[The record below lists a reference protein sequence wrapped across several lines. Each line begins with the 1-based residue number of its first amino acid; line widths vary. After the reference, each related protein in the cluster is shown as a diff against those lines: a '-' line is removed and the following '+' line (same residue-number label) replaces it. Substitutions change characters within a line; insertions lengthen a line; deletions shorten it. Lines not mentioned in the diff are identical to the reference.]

1 LQVRGHFSRA
11 PRTAALIRNR
21 EKKLAEREIPPEDR
35 RQGVSFEE
43 RLNRRLELWLA
54 RHPGLPPD
62 EIQRKRKSIARR
74 LSEEEEAERQDRQK

>member
-1 LQVRGHFSRA
+1 
-11 PRTAALIRNR
+11 
-21 EKKLAEREIPPEDR
+21 
-35 RQGVSFEE
+35 VSFEE